1 MKSFSE
7 KYFPDLNEFEH
18 QYNDIWFNNMLNKLT
33 EKGQIYV
40 PILNKSFNKLGEEIE
55 NSMALNHLILG
66 VNYEKRIKY

>member
-40 PILNKSFNKLGEEIE
+40 PILNKSFNKLGKK
-55 NSMALNHLILG
+55 LKTQWHLTNTKFTFKEDIA
-66 VNYEKRIKY
+66 